1 MTVTQRPGGRS
12 ARVRRAV
19 LDALTDVLVSEGLQA
34 VELSDIARRAE
45 VGKTTVYRR
54 WGTVAALMGD
64 LLAQMAED
72 SVTRTETGSIDG
84 DLLANARLV
93 ARTLRNPRQGK
104 LFAAIIAAASS
115 DPATATELQRFYDI
129 RLAEWAPCVVQAVER
144 GELPAGT
151 DPVAVLVAVSGPLY
165 YRRLT
170 RTKAPTDRD
179 AVQAAAAA
187 AAAARAGAFA

>member
-1 MTVTQRPGGRS
+1 M
-12 ARVRRAV
+12 

-84 DLLANARLV
+84 DLLSNARLV
-93 ARTLRNPRQGK
+93 ARTLRDPRQGK